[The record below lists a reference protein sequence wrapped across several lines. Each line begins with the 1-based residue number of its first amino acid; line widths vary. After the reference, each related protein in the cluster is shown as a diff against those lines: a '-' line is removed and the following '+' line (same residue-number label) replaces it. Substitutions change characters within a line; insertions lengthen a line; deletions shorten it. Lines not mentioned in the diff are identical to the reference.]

1 MILLFCF
8 TRHSTRGNF
17 IGFFLFLHG
26 CGFRWGSVSFPFGG
40 RGRKLKRGGGGGG
53 GVWCYV
59 TQGAAITPKFHTT
72 PPILPPVNNDSTN
85 LHRKVGMEADNL

>member
-17 IGFFLFLHG
+17 IGFYFYMVVGLDGGVFRFL
-26 CGFRWGSVSFPFGG
+26 FGG

-59 TQGAAITPKFHTT
+59 TQGAAITLKFHTK

-85 LHRKVGMEADNL
+85 LHRKVGMEVDNL